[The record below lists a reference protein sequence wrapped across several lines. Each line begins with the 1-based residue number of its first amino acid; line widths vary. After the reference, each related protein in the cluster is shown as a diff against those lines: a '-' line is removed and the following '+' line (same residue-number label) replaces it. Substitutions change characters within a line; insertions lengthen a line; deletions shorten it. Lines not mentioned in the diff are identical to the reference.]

1 MRAREEKHLQDKSQ
15 QNLRVTPEDSRREA
29 REEEEEE
36 ERVSAGAETVII
48 WLSYLFA

>member
-15 QNLRVTPEDSRREA
+15 QNLRVTPEDSRWEA

-36 ERVSAGAETVII
+36 RVSVGAETVII
-48 WLSYLFA
+48 WLFYLFA